1 MEPDGAN
8 GPEGLGSLVA
18 FSKLEK
24 CETGI
29 EAKLSVLIA
38 SDSDW
43 LRSIIVVGRDLVFE
57 KNREE
62 RIQRRRRI
70 AND

>member
-18 FSKLEK
+18 FSKLEN
-24 CETGI
+24 CGTGI
-29 EAKLSVLIA
+29 EANPPVLIA

-43 LRSIIVVGRDLVFE
+43 VKSIIVVGRDLMLE
-57 KNREE
+57 ENREE
-62 RIQRRRRI
+62 RI
-70 AND
+70 